1 MDPTTGCRSH
11 FVLAKREIC
20 FFFVVFV
27 FPFSKL
33 AWEQNCLQAQMG
45 LATHVRLVVS
55 PAKVKS
61 LESLRHIMDGWP
73 FVYGRQSPNPQD
85 YWQISYNTQDG
96 VTIILL

>member
-1 MDPTTGCRSH
+1 M
-11 FVLAKREIC
+11 LL
-20 FFFVVFV
+20 FVVFV
-27 FPFSKL
+27 STFSKL
-33 AWEQNCLQAQMG
+33 AWEQNCLQVQMG